1 VKRSGLVYV
10 NDRLAG
16 TICESDDGFA
26 FRYEATYLADPTTAP
41 ISLTMPKRT
50 EAYVAQHLFPAFCG
64 ILAEGSLATIQCRT
78 QRLDERDLFGRLLAT
93 CRDTIGALS
102 VRSAP

>member
-1 VKRSGLVYV
+1 VTRRGQVFI

-16 TICESDDGFA
+16 TICEIEDGFSFSYDTA
-26 FRYEATYLADPTTAP
+26 YLADPASAP
-41 ISLTMPKRT
+41 ISLTMPKRA
-50 EAYVAQHLFPAFCG
+50 EAYTAPHLFPAFCG

-78 QRLDERDLFGRLLAT
+78 QHIDERDLFGRLLAT

-102 VRSAP
+102 VRPMA

>member
-1 VKRSGLVYV
+1 MTRSGLVYI
-10 NDRLAG
+10 NQRFAG
-16 TICESDDGFA
+16 TINETASGFA
-26 FRYEATYLADPTTAP
+26 FTYDAAYAADQTAAP
-41 ISLTMPKRT
+41 ISLTLPKQSAT
-50 EAYVAQHLFPAFCG
+50 YVAPNLFPAFCG

-102 VRSAP
+102 VRPSP

>member
-1 VKRSGLVYV
+1 VKRGGQVFV

-16 TICESDDGFA
+16 TISETETGFLFTYDA
-26 FRYEATYLADPTTAP
+26 AYLADPTTAP
-41 ISLTMPKRT
+41 ISLTMPKRA
-50 EAYVAQHLFPAFCG
+50 EAYVALHLFPVFCG

-78 QRLDERDLFGRLLAT
+78 QRIDERDLFGRLLAT

-102 VRSAP
+102 VRPMP

>member
-1 VKRSGLVYV
+1 MKRSGQVFV

-16 TICESDDGFA
+16 TISETDDGVSFTYDA
-26 FRYEATYLADPTTAP
+26 AYLADSTSTP
-41 ISLTMPKRT
+41 ISLTMPKRAET
-50 EAYVAQHLFPAFCG
+50 YVALHLFPAFCG

-78 QRLDERDLFGRLLAT
+78 QRIDERDLFGRLLAT

>member
-1 VKRSGLVYV
+1 MSRSGHVYV
-10 NDRLAG
+10 NDRRAG
-16 TICESDDGFA
+16 TITEIADGFSFSYDA
-26 FRYEATYLADPTTAP
+26 EYLADPRTAP
-41 ISLTMPKRT
+41 ISLTMPKRS

-78 QRLDERDLFGRLLAT
+78 QRIDERDLFGRLLAT

-102 VRSAP
+102 VRPAP

>member
-1 VKRSGLVYV
+1 MKRSGQVFV
-10 NDRLAG
+10 NDRCAG
-16 TICESDDGFA
+16 SISETDTGFS
-26 FRYEATYLADPTTAP
+26 FTYDPVYLADPTSSP
-41 ISLTMPKRT
+41 ISLTMPKRA
-50 EAYVAQHLFPAFCG
+50 EAYVAPHLFPAFCG

-78 QRLDERDLFGRLLAT
+78 QRIDERDLFGRLLAT

>member
-1 VKRSGLVYV
+1 MTRSGFVYV

-16 TICESDDGFA
+16 TISETDGGFTFA
-26 FRYEATYLADPTTAP
+26 YDPAYLADPSAAP
-41 ISLTMPKRT
+41 ISLTMPKRV
-50 EAYVAQHLFPAFCG
+50 EAYVAAHLFPAFCG

-78 QRLDERDLFGRLLAT
+78 QRIDERDLFGRLLAT

-102 VRSAP
+102 VRPAP